1 MTTRTRA
8 AYRCRLDGAAAP
20 RHDAPMTHPPERAA
34 AGAGA
39 APSPAAT
46 TDRSRFSWR
55 LPRRRGAY
63 LTGTAGAGRMV
74 GLDAARGAA
83 LIGMMAAHVGLTTCG
98 LTSVP
103 GLLNQAHG
111 RAAVLFS
118 VIAGFSLGIMSGR
131 TAPHTGEQLVRTRL
145 RLLVRS
151 ALLLVLGAVLST
163 FGTMVAIILGY
174 YAAWLALAIPVLTW
188 RARRLFVL
196 AGLTAAIGPVLV
208 QGAPWALGRAGLT
221 LFPAVSDGNSALL
234 SFFFTGAY
242 SGALWMAYIYLGLGL
257 SRLDWSRSANL
268 WRLAGAG
275 ALCAGLGYAG
285 GWAASLAVSPQS
297 PDSYHLV
304 SPADPAQCH
313 LEDADPPEGPGAP
326 SGAAS
331 SSWTAQFDEKGG
343 GTEEDGG
350 AIIDP
355 GPPGLSQLATA
366 APHSDTPFEALG
378 SGGAAMT
385 LIAVLQLVGRRARH
399 VLAPLAAMG
408 SMSLTVYCG
417 HIVVI
422 WATENPYDPTDNR
435 FFAAMAGG
443 FAVFAMAWL
452 AIWARGPLEHLVHVI
467 SVRATR
473 APRPG
478 AAPGPGAR

>member
-20 RHDAPMTHPPERAA
+20 RHDAPMTNPPERAA
-34 AGAGA
+34 AAASAPA
-39 APSPAAT
+39 APSPAAP
-46 TDRSRFSWR
+46 TDGSRYSWR

-63 LTGTAGAGRMV
+63 LTGTAGADRLV

-111 RAAVLFS
+111 RSAVLFS

-131 TAPHTGEQLVRTRL
+131 TAPHAGERLVRTRL

-174 YAAWLALAIPVLTW
+174 YAAWLALAVPVLTW
-188 RARRLFVL
+188 RARRLFAL
-196 AGLTAAIGPVLV
+196 AGLTAVIGPALV
-208 QGAPWALGRAGLT
+208 RGVPWALGRAGLT
-221 LFPAVSDGNSALL
+221 VSPAVSDGNDALL
-234 SFFFTGAY
+234 SFFFTGTY

-257 SRLDWSRSANL
+257 SRLDWSRSAHL

-313 LEDADPPEGPGAP
+313 LEDAVPPEDSDVPPDAP
-326 SGAAS
+326 S
-331 SSWTAQFDEKGG
+331 SSWTAQFGEEGG
-343 GTEEDGG
+343 G
-350 AIIDP
+350 AVADP
-355 GPPGLSQLATA
+355 EPPGLSQLATA

-378 SGGAAMT
+378 SGGVAMV
-385 LIAVLQLVGRRARH
+385 LIAALQLIGRRARH

-417 HIVVI
+417 HIAVI
-422 WATENPYDPTDNR
+422 WATGYQYDPTDNR
-435 FFAAMAGG
+435 LFAAMAGG

-473 APRPG
+473 AP
-478 AAPGPGAR
+478 GPGATRRSGAR

>member
-20 RHDAPMTHPPERAA
+20 RHDAPMIHPPERAA
-34 AGAGA
+34 AGADA
-39 APSPAAT
+39 APSPAAP
-46 TDRSRFSWR
+46 TDRSRYSWR

-63 LTGTAGAGRMV
+63 LTGTAGASRLV

-98 LTSVP
+98 LTSAP

-131 TAPHTGEQLVRTRL
+131 TAPHTGEQLVCTRL

-208 QGAPWALGRAGLT
+208 QGVPWALGRAGLT
-221 LFPAVSDGNSALL
+221 FFPAVSDGNSALL
-234 SFFFTGAY
+234 SFFFTGTY

-268 WRLAGAG
+268 WCLAGVG

-285 GWAASLAVSPQS
+285 GWAASLAASPQG

-313 LEDADPPEGPGAP
+313 LEGSDTPEGSDAP
-326 SGAAS
+326 SDAA
-331 SSWTAQFDEKGG
+331 SSWTAQFDEEGG
-343 GTEEDGG
+343 GAEEVGG
-350 AIIDP
+350 AGADP
-355 GPPGLSQLATA
+355 ELPALSQLATA
-366 APHSDTPFEALG
+366 TPHSDTPFEALG
-378 SGGAAMT
+378 SGGVAMT

>member
-39 APSPAAT
+39 APSPAAPGAAP
-46 TDRSRFSWR
+46 TDRSRCSWR

-63 LTGTAGAGRMV
+63 LTGTAGADRLV

-131 TAPHTGEQLVRTRL
+131 TAPHTGERLVRTRL

-196 AGLTAAIGPVLV
+196 AGLTAVIGPVLV
-208 QGAPWALGRAGLT
+208 QGVPWALGRAGLT
-221 LFPAVSDGNSALL
+221 ISPAVPDGNDALL

-257 SRLDWSRSANL
+257 SRLDWSRSADL

-275 ALCAGLGYAG
+275 ALCAGLGCAG

-297 PDSYHLV
+297 PDSYHLI
-304 SPADPAQCH
+304 SPADPAQCR
-313 LEDADPPEGPGAP
+313 LEDAVSPQGPAAPPD
-326 SGAAS
+326 AAS
-331 SSWTAQFDEKGG
+331 SSWTVKFGEEGG
-343 GTEEDGG
+343 G
-350 AIIDP
+350 AVADP

-366 APHSDTPFEALG
+366 APHSETPFEALG

-399 VLAPLAAMG
+399 ALAPLAAMG

-422 WATENPYDPTDNR
+422 WAAENPYNPTDNR

-473 APRPG
+473 AP
-478 AAPGPGAR
+478 GAR

>member
-39 APSPAAT
+39 APSPAAP
-46 TDRSRFSWR
+46 TDRSRYSWR

-63 LTGTAGAGRMV
+63 LTGTAGAGRLV

-145 RLLVRS
+145 RLIVRS

-208 QGAPWALGRAGLT
+208 QGVPWALGRAGLT
-221 LFPAVSDGNSALL
+221 FFPAVSDGNSALL
-234 SFFFTGAY
+234 SFFFTGTY
-242 SGALWMAYIYLGLGL
+242 SGALWMAYICLGLGL

-268 WRLAGAG
+268 WRLAGVG

-285 GWAASLAVSPQS
+285 GWAASLAASPQN

-304 SPADPAQCH
+304 SPADPAQCR
-313 LEDADPPEGPGAP
+313 LEDADPPQGPDAP
-326 SGAAS
+326 
-331 SSWTAQFDEKGG
+331 SSWTVKFG
-343 GTEEDGG
+343 EEDGG
-350 AIIDP
+350 ADADP
-355 GPPGLSQLATA
+355 GPPALSQLATA
-366 APHSDTPFEALG
+366 APHSETPFEALG

-385 LIAVLQLVGRRARH
+385 LIAVLQLVGRRARRL
-399 VLAPLAAMG
+399 LAPLAAMG

-422 WATENPYDPTDNR
+422 WATENPYDPADNR

-473 APRPG
+473 APGPD

>member
-1 MTTRTRA
+1 MTTRTPA

-20 RHDAPMTHPPERAA
+20 RHDAPMTNPPAPAA
-34 AGAGA
+34 AA
-39 APSPAAT
+39 
-46 TDRSRFSWR
+46 DRDRYSWR

-63 LTGTAGAGRMV
+63 LTGTAGPNRLV
-74 GLDAARGAA
+74 GLDAARGLA

-111 RAAVLFS
+111 RSAILFS

-131 TAPHTGEQLVRTRL
+131 TTAHTGEQLVRTRL

-151 ALLLVLGAVLST
+151 ALLLVLGAALST
-163 FGTMVAIILGY
+163 LATMVAIILGY

-188 RARRLFVL
+188 RAPRLFAL
-196 AGLTAAIGPVLV
+196 AGLTALIGPLLV
-208 QGAPWALGRAGLT
+208 QGVPWALSRAGLT
-221 LFPAVSDGNSALL
+221 ASPVMSDGNDALL
-234 SFFFTGAY
+234 SFFFTGTY

-257 SRLDWSRSANL
+257 SRLDWSRRANL

-275 ALCAGLGYAG
+275 ALCAVLGYAG
-285 GWAASLAVSPQS
+285 GWAASAAVGD

-313 LEDADPPEGPGAP
+313 EEADGAPQNDGVLAGAP
-326 SGAAS
+326 SSQTVQSGK
-331 SSWTAQFDEKGG
+331 EGG
-343 GTEEDGG
+343 G
-350 AIIDP
+350 AVADP
-355 GPPGLSQLATA
+355 EPPDLAQLATA
-366 APHSDTPFEALG
+366 APHSQTTFEALG
-378 SGGAAMT
+378 SGGTAMV
-385 LIAVLQLVGRRARH
+385 LIALLQLIGRRARLL
-399 VLAPLAAMG
+399 LAPLAAVG

-417 HIVVI
+417 HIAVI
-422 WATENPYDPTDNR
+422 WAADNPYDPVDNR
-435 FFAAMAGG
+435 LFAAMAGG
-443 FAVFAMAWL
+443 FIVLAMAWF

-473 APRPG
+473 AVAPRP
-478 AAPGPGAR
+478 RQ

>member
-1 MTTRTRA
+1 
-8 AYRCRLDGAAAP
+8 
-20 RHDAPMTHPPERAA
+20 MTHPPERAA
-34 AGAGA
+34 GAI
-39 APSPAAT
+39 APPAPDPAAAA
-46 TDRSRFSWR
+46 DRDRYSWR

-63 LTGTAGAGRMV
+63 LTGTAGPNRLV
-74 GLDAARGAA
+74 GLDAARGLA

-111 RAAVLFS
+111 RSAILFS

-131 TAPHTGEQLVRTRL
+131 TIAHTGEQLVRTRL

-151 ALLLVLGAVLST
+151 ALLLVLGAALST
-163 FGTMVAIILGY
+163 FATMVAIILGY

-188 RARRLFVL
+188 RAPRLFAL
-196 AGLTAAIGPVLV
+196 AGLTALIGPLLV
-208 QGAPWALGRAGLT
+208 QGVPWALSRAGLT
-221 LFPAVSDGNSALL
+221 ASPVMSDGNDALL
-234 SFFFTGAY
+234 SFFFTGTY

-257 SRLDWSRSANL
+257 SRLDWSRRANL

-275 ALCAGLGYAG
+275 ALCAVLGYAG
-285 GWAASLAVSPQS
+285 GWAASAAVGD

-304 SPADPAQCH
+304 SPADPAQCR
-313 LEDADPPEGPGAP
+313 LEDAGPPQGPDAP
-326 SGAAS
+326 
-331 SSWTAQFDEKGG
+331 SSWTVQSGKEGG
-343 GTEEDGG
+343 G
-350 AIIDP
+350 AVADP
-355 GPPGLSQLATA
+355 EPPALAQLATA
-366 APHSDTPFEALG
+366 APHSQTTFEALG
-378 SGGAAMT
+378 SGGTAMV
-385 LIAVLQLVGRRARH
+385 LIAVLQLVGRRARLL
-399 VLAPLAAMG
+399 LAPLAAVG

-422 WATENPYDPTDNR
+422 WAANNPYDPVDNR

-443 FAVFAMAWL
+443 FTVLAMAWF

-473 APRPG
+473 APADAAPRPG
-478 AAPGPGAR
+478 AR

>member
-1 MTTRTRA
+1 MA
-8 AYRCRLDGAAAP
+8 NPPAPAAA
-20 RHDAPMTHPPERAA
+20 A
-34 AGAGA
+34 
-39 APSPAAT
+39 
-46 TDRSRFSWR
+46 DRDRYSWR

-63 LTGTAGAGRMV
+63 LTGTAGPNRLV
-74 GLDAARGAA
+74 GLDAARGLA

-111 RAAVLFS
+111 RSAILFS

-131 TAPHTGEQLVRTRL
+131 TTAHTGEQLVRTRL

-151 ALLLVLGAVLST
+151 ALLLVLGAALST
-163 FGTMVAIILGY
+163 LATMVAIILGY

-188 RARRLFVL
+188 RAPRLFAL
-196 AGLTAAIGPVLV
+196 AGLTALIGPLLV
-208 QGAPWALGRAGLT
+208 QGVPWALSRAGLT
-221 LFPAVSDGNSALL
+221 ASPVMSDGNDALL
-234 SFFFTGAY
+234 SFFFTGTY

-257 SRLDWSRSANL
+257 SRLDWSRRANL

-275 ALCAGLGYAG
+275 ALCAVLGYAG
-285 GWAASLAVSPQS
+285 GWAASAAVGD

-326 SGAAS
+326 SDAAS

-473 APRPG
+473 AVAPRP
-478 AAPGPGAR
+478 RQ